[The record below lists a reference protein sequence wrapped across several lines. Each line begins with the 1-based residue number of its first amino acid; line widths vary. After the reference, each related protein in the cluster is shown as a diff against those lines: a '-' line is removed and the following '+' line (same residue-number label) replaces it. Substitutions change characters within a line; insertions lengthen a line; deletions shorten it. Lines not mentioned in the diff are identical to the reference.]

1 MEKKFVY
8 STYKYFKTLTTE
20 EKKAVALVAKGNK
33 LIVRTVLGARFFV
46 PETIYNQRRINF
58 LRNATF
64 VAKYNVR
71 LILDF
76 DFDEKSI
83 YEFRLENEAVNMRTW
98 DFSLPFFRIKGGVYI
113 LTNLDFLAKAS
124 HYNTKN
130 N

>member
-1 MEKKFVY
+1 M
-8 STYKYFKTLTTE
+8 
-20 EKKAVALVAKGNK
+20 ALVAEGNK

-83 YEFRLENEAVNMRTW
+83 YEFRLENEAVNMATW
-98 DFSLPFFRIKGGVYI
+98 DFSLPFFRIKEGVYI

-124 HYNTKN
+124 HHNTKK
-130 N
+130 